1 MAGKG
6 REGGGLDK
14 KGCFAIYFLYFGLTC
29 LFSLTLLLVM
39 RASRYL
45 SETKE
50 NTLGGTKNQCL
61 IFVLFVKM

>member
-6 REGGGLDK
+6 REGGGLNK
-14 KGCFAIYFLYFGLTC
+14 KVCFAIYFLYFGLTC
-29 LFSLTLLLVM
+29 LFSHMLILVM

-50 NTLGGTKNQCL
+50 NTLGGTKKTMSD
-61 IFVLFVKM
+61 FFLFVKI